1 MRHVLIVHYH
11 FLPVHNVAVK
21 RLLGYAKRLPAFGW
35 QPSVLTKEWHD
46 LDEADPSWGLTWE
59 AELERTAGFPIH
71 HVADPVT
78 GRARPASGAV
88 VRSDGVV
95 EASARALFGERGEK
109 LVRKG
114 RRLRHMFSRAY
125 PDEFVGW
132 VRPAVEAG
140 VAIARRTRLDAV
152 LSYCPPVTNHL
163 VGRRLARRL
172 DVPWVPFFGDLYG
185 FFLDHLPA
193 RSLERLLRRVF
204 HAWCLAPASA
214 CGAVSPRMAAY
225 VEQTYRKRAA
235 MVLTG
240 FDPEEFSPAAGDGA
254 REAGRLVVSH
264 VGSLYP
270 GDQRPELFFD
280 GLDRF
285 LDRHPEA
292 AAQLLVRFVGS
303 KCDERLR
310 AMLTGRPSAR
320 VCQIIPTVGAAAA
333 ISLVRSSDA
342 LLAFTCTITRDRHGT
357 LSYPT
362 KIFEAF
368 GARRPVLAIPAD
380 GDWVDALLARTN
392 GGTSVSEAEAVAG
405 VLSEWFAS
413 WRLDGTVRYHGRPEE
428 IAAFARDRQVQALAA
443 LLDSVV
449 RP

>member
-35 QPSVLTKEWHD
+35 QPSVLSKEWHRP
-46 LDEADPSWGLTWE
+46 DEADPSWGLTWE
-59 AELERTAGFPIH
+59 EDLERTAGFPIH
-71 HVADPVT
+71 HVAEPIA
-78 GRARPASGAV
+78 GRARPVPAAGARDEGPIAV
-88 VRSDGVV
+88 W
-95 EASARALFGERGEK
+95 ARALFGERGEK

-132 VRPAVEAG
+132 VQPAVEAG
-140 VAIARRTRLDAV
+140 VALARRGRLDAII
-152 LSYCPPVTNHL
+152 SYCPPVSNHL
-163 VGRRLARRL
+163 VARRLARRL

-193 RSLERLLRRVF
+193 RSFERLVRRAF
-204 HAWCLAPASA
+204 HAWCLAPAAA
-214 CGAVSPRMAAY
+214 CAVVSPRMATY
-225 VEQTYRKRAA
+225 IEQTYRKRAA

-240 FDPEEFSPAAGDGA
+240 FDPEEGAQAAGDVE
-254 REAGRLVVSH
+254 RDAGRLVVSH
-264 VGSLYP
+264 VGSIYP
-270 GDQRPELFFD
+270 GDQKPELFFD

-285 LDRHPEA
+285 LERHPEA
-292 AAQLLVRFVGS
+292 AAHLLVRFVGS

-310 AMLTGRPSAR
+310 AMLASRRSAA
-320 VCQIIPTVGAAAA
+320 VCRILPTVGATTAM
-333 ISLVRSSDA
+333 SMVRTSDA

-368 GARRPVLAIPAD
+368 GARRPVLAMPAD
-380 GDWVDALLARTN
+380 GDWVDTLLARTN
-392 GGTSVSEAEAVAG
+392 GGTSVSDADAVAG

-413 WRLDGTVRYHGRPEE
+413 WRREGTVRYHGRPEE
-428 IAAFARDRQVQALAA
+428 IAAFSRVRQVQALAT